1 MNCMVS
7 QNTNDTGIASNP
19 NIGDTAFPQTSLSV
33 RNQQANPCQIIC
45 HNKTF
50 FWGDYI
56 FSISL
61 ALSSEI
67 PYIIL
72 NLSSK

>member
-1 MNCMVS
+1 MVS

-50 FWGDYI
+50 FFGGGGLYL
-56 FSISL
+56 FYLSRPLFRNSIHHSQL
-61 ALSSEI
+61 I
-67 PYIIL
+67 
-72 NLSSK
+72 K

>member
-50 FWGDYI
+50 FLGGLYL
-56 FSISL
+56 FYLSRPLFRNSIHHSQL
-61 ALSSEI
+61 I
-67 PYIIL
+67 
-72 NLSSK
+72 K